1 MSATAK
7 SCLRW
12 RQLSPKAA
20 MNGGERYDQST
31 IEGQLTVSSKQTDC
45 AAAVRDLA
53 DLERAVTSQPPAAV
67 ATGASPAQMRAATVA
82 SPPPA
87 RATMGSGAPQLPTKA
102 RPAWQLVLARAF
114 PPSKLLKLHRTDRG
128 SCDPWLAFLLQWE
141 RGPRE
146 TPGQPRELFSA
157 ASASGS
163 RAKFMALRRASS
175 LKSTA
180 TDCAIP
186 GSFLK
191 WNRATFFNVASTRFG
206 SGSKVGNYR
215 AGCST
220 G

>member
-87 RATMGSGAPQLPTKA
+87 RATMGSGAPQDS
-102 RPAWQLVLARAF
+102 RQR
-114 PPSKLLKLHRTDRG
+114 RDRLG
-128 SCDPWLAFLLQWE
+128 NSCSPE
-141 RGPRE
+141 R
-146 TPGQPRELFSA
+146 S
-157 ASASGS
+157 
-163 RAKFMALRRASS
+163 RRASCLS
-175 LKSTA
+175 CTELIGVLA
-180 TDCAIP
+180 TP
-186 GSFLK
+186 GLLFSC
-191 WNRATFFNVASTRFG
+191 
-206 SGSKVGNYR
+206 SGSEGREKRPVSHANFSR
-215 AGCST
+215 PRRPPAAGRSSWPSAAPLP
-220 G
+220 